1 MDPEK
6 ASQVR
11 SACVWAVIVTV
22 LHFALGTRTHA
33 VHGLHI
39 LLAGLFLVP
48 VILAAAAM
56 ERRGGLIAAAAVSVA
71 YLAHLFWSWRGSQF
85 VNADQFAWPLVYA
98 VVGLTSGHLVHTAN
112 FRKWQRDEVIRR
124 AYEEEQRRKS
134 APP

>member
-1 MDPEK
+1 MWG
-6 ASQVR
+6 V
-11 SACVWAVIVTV
+11 VLTV
-22 LHFALGTRTHA
+22 LHFALGTRTYA

-56 ERRGGLIAAAAVSVA
+56 ERRGGLIAAAAVSLA
-71 YLAHLFWSWRGSQF
+71 YVAHLLWSWRGSAMAN
-85 VNADQFAWPLVYA
+85 VDQFAWPLVYA

-124 AYEEEQRRKS
+124 TYEEEQRKRIT
-134 APP
+134 PP

>member
-1 MDPEK
+1 M
-6 ASQVR
+6 
-11 SACVWAVIVTV
+11 WGIVLTV
-22 LHFALGTRTHA
+22 SHFALGTQTHA

-56 ERRGGLIAAAAVSVA
+56 ERRGGLIAAAAVSLA
-71 YLAHLFWSWRGSQF
+71 YVAHLLWSWRGSALA
-85 VNADQFAWPLVYA
+85 NADQFAWPLVYV

-124 AYEEEQRRKS
+124 AYEEEQRKRNT
-134 APP
+134 PP

>member
-6 ASQVR
+6 ASQVLR
-11 SACVWAVIVTV
+11 ACVWGVILTV

-33 VHGLHI
+33 IHGLHI
-39 LLAGLFLVP
+39 VLAGLFLVP

-71 YLAHLFWSWRGSQF
+71 YLAHLFWSWRGSAL

-98 VVGLTSGHLVHTAN
+98 VVGWTSGHLVHTAN
-112 FRKWQRDEVIRR
+112 FCKWQRDEVIRR

>member
-1 MDPEK
+1 MKPQK
-6 ASQVR
+6 
-11 SACVWAVIVTV
+11 
-22 LHFALGTRTHA
+22 G
-33 VHGLHI
+33 
-39 LLAGLFLVP
+39 
-48 VILAAAAM
+48 
-56 ERRGGLIAAAAVSVA
+56 
-71 YLAHLFWSWRGSQF
+71 RGSPF

>member
-11 SACVWAVIVTV
+11 SACVWVVILTV

-56 ERRGGLIAAAAVSVA
+56 ERRGGLIAAAVVSVA
-71 YLAHLFWSWRGSQF
+71 YLAHLLWSWRGSAL

-124 AYEEEQRRKS
+124 AYEEEQRRKGA
-134 APP
+134 AP

>member
-1 MDPEK
+1 M
-6 ASQVR
+6 
-11 SACVWAVIVTV
+11 WGAVLTV

-48 VILAAAAM
+48 VILAAAAT
-56 ERRGGLIAAAAVSVA
+56 ERRGGLIAAALVSVA
-71 YLAHLFWSWRGSQF
+71 YVGHLLWSWRGSAL
-85 VNADQFAWPLVYA
+85 VNADQFAWPLVYG

-124 AYEEEQRRKS
+124 AYAAEQHRT
-134 APP
+134 PQP

>member
-1 MDPEK
+1 
-6 ASQVR
+6 
-11 SACVWAVIVTV
+11 
-22 LHFALGTRTHA
+22 
-33 VHGLHI
+33 GLHI

-56 ERRGGLIAAAAVSVA
+56 ERRGGLIAAAVVSVA
-71 YLAHLFWSWRGSQF
+71 YLAHLLWSWRGSPL

-124 AYEEEQRRKS
+124 AYEEEQRRKGA
-134 APP
+134 AP

>member
-1 MDPEK
+1 
-6 ASQVR
+6 
-11 SACVWAVIVTV
+11 VWVVILTV

-48 VILAAAAM
+48 GVLGAAAM
-56 ERRGGLIAAAAVSVA
+56 ERRGGLIAAAVVSVA
-71 YLAHLFWSWRGSQF
+71 YLAHLLWSWRGSPL